1 MIWRRSSYQAYGIS
15 IRRGRSREG
24 QLGFEQADLKCARG
38 STLLADFAGFG
49 GFGGVLGRLPLV
61 LVLTTVVLHARHHF
75 HVHRLHWAGLD
86 GRVNSRHTV
95 EGKR

>member
-24 QLGFEQADLKCARG
+24 QLGFEQADLECARG
-38 STLLADFAGFG
+38 STFLADFAS
-49 GFGGVLGRLPLV
+49 FGGVLGRLPLV

-75 HVHRLHWAGLD
+75 HAHSLHRAGLN
-86 GRVNSRHTV
+86 G
-95 EGKR
+95 